1 MTEEPDLSWFGAERI
16 DTDARTLGVYV
27 TLLIVQ
33 FRVRYSTDIP
43 VLYRE
48 VGALESRLKPY
59 LSIFLNDKENE
70 LDEAVAA
77 GRAFLNA
84 FVLHTES
91 ADYEEVLDSIE
102 LDYYETF
109 RDVYLRHVNRN
120 ELTVKLAAESDA
132 LLLTKR
138 FLGDVVSNKFSKG
151 KITTAG
157 STILLM
163 PFGELLAFYGLSQE
177 ETRRFFEILKRAGI
191 MFLDILPA
199 PVLDQAF
206 INGLL

>member
-16 DTDARTLGVYV
+16 GTDARTLGVYV

-48 VGALESRLKPY
+48 VGALESRLRPY

-84 FVLHTES
+84 FVEHTES
-91 ADYEEVLDSIE
+91 ADYEEVLESIE
-102 LDYYETF
+102 LGFYETYA
-109 RDVYLRHVNRN
+109 RRVH
-120 ELTVKLAAESDA
+120 A
-132 LLLTKR
+132 LC
-138 FLGDVVSNKFSKG
+138 
-151 KITTAG
+151 
-157 STILLM
+157 
-163 PFGELLAFYGLSQE
+163 
-177 ETRRFFEILKRAGI
+177 
-191 MFLDILPA
+191 
-199 PVLDQAF
+199 
-206 INGLL
+206 